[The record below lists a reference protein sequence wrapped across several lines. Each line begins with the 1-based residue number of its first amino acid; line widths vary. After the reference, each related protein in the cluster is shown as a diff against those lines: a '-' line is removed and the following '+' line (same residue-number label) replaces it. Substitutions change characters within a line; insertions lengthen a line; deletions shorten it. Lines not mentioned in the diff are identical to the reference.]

1 MDIIGKVY
9 KDYFCDIKNFDGN
22 SHLLNNF
29 NYGGIFNLLENWEFF
44 EKKFSI
50 LILNFFIT

>member
-9 KDYFCDIKNFDGN
+9 KDYFCDIKKLDGN

-29 NYGGIFNLLENWEFF
+29 NYGGFFKFIRKLGIFR
-44 EKKFSI
+44 KTI
-50 LILNFFIT
+50 LQY